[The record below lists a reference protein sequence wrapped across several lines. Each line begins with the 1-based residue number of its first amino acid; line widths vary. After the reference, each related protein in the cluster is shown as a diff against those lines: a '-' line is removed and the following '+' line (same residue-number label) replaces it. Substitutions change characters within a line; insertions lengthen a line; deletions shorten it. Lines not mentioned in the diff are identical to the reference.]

1 MNKGFALQV
10 TEKSHE
16 NVNKCLQCLK
26 CTSGCPI
33 ASWMDY
39 RPNQI
44 NRMIQMGDKDK
55 VLGSSTIW
63 LCVGCQ
69 TCVTRCPMKIDIPHL
84 MDSLREIA
92 VKEKV
97 SKEPNIT
104 IFHQLFL
111 NSVKRWGRVHELE
124 LIGLYKLKSR
134 QFFQDMELGKQMFLK
149 GKLALLPSCVRDK
162 KGMGKI
168 FKRAGKYNG

>member
-39 RPNQI
+39 KPNQI
-44 NRMIQMGDKDK
+44 NRMIQMEGKTK
-55 VLGSSTIW
+55 VLNSSTIW

-84 MDSLREIA
+84 MDTLREIA
-92 VKEKV
+92 VAENI

-111 NSVKRWGRVHELE
+111 NSVKKWGRVHELE
-124 LIGLYKLKSR
+124 LIGLYKLKSG
-134 QFFQDMELGKQMFLK
+134 QLFADMQLGQQMFMK
-149 GKLALLPSCVRDK
+149 GKLKLLPEIVKDK
-162 KGMGKI
+162 KGIKEI
-168 FKRAGKYNG
+168 FKKVK